1 MISLISYPLAIINAF
16 VAAGVIYLY
25 FNRERRN
32 WYPPVSAT
40 LPVVIFFFLSNV
52 YLVVAPFSPPGEGQ
66 NIYNDLPYWTHCVVG
81 FGVILAGGVYW
92 LIWTKILPKIG
103 GYELVQEEQI
113 DEIDGWTRNV
123 FVRKPKG
130 RAAEATF

>member
-1 MISLISYPLAIINAF
+1 
-16 VAAGVIYLY
+16 VIYLY

-52 YLVVAPFSPPGEGQ
+52 YLVIAPFSPPGEGQ
-66 NIYNDLPYWTHCVVG
+66 NIYNDLPYWIHCVVG
-81 FGVILAGGVYW
+81 FGVIFAGGVYW
-92 LIWTKILPKIG
+92 VVWTKILPMIG

-123 FVRKPKG
+123 FVRRPKG
-130 RAAEATF
+130 QAVEPTF